1 MKTEAKHLFAKA
13 KDSLVLSIEIF
24 NRPYDRGRI
33 SAALI
38 LLDHAFEM
46 LLKAAIVE
54 KGGKI
59 RERNQKE
66 TLGFDACVRKA
77 LSDRSIKFLTEE
89 QALTLQSIN
98 GLRDATQHYLLDI
111 SEDQIFLHM
120 QSGVTLFRDI
130 CVDVFGV
137 DIQSEFPDRIL
148 PIAVKAPTDLIA
160 LFDSEVSEIKKLLQP
175 GKRRQTEASA
185 RLAPLVI
192 LDRTI
197 LGEKGQPSTSDL
209 RKVKRDLVEGKP
221 WNEIFGGVSSINI
234 SPEGSGPS
242 LALRITKKEGVPM
255 HLVPEGT
262 PGASVVGIRRV
273 DELSYYNLG
282 RDQLARHVRLSGP
295 KTSAM
300 IYHLNLEEDVACFK
314 RIRIGKSIFK
324 RYSMKTIE
332 KVNEAKTQVDIEEVW
347 QQYQRRGQ
355 E

>member
-1 MKTEAKHLFAKA
+1 MKREAKHLFAKA

-33 SAALI
+33 SASLI
-38 LLDHAFEM
+38 IIDHAFEM

-59 RERNQKE
+59 RGQNQGE
-66 TLGFDACVRKA
+66 TLGFDSCVRKA
-77 LSDRSIKFLTEE
+77 VSDGNIKFITEE

-98 GLRDATQHYLLDI
+98 GLRDAAQHYLLDI

-130 CVDVFGV
+130 CNNVFGV
-137 DIQSEFPDRIL
+137 DIKNEFPDRIL

-160 LFDSEVSEIKKLLQP
+160 LFELEVSEIKKLLQP

-197 LGEKGQPSTSDL
+197 LGEKGQPSANDL
-209 RKVKRDLVEGKP
+209 RKVQREIVVGKQ
-221 WNEIFGGVSSINI
+221 WSEIFGGVSSINI
-234 SPEGSGPS
+234 TSEGTGPS
-242 LALRITKKEGVPM
+242 LALRITKKEGIPV

-262 PGASVVGIRRV
+262 PGASVVGVKRV
-273 DELSYYNLG
+273 NELAFYNLG
-282 RDQLARHVRLSGP
+282 RNQLAEHVGLSGP
-295 KTSAM
+295 KTTAM
-300 IYHLNLEEDVACFK
+300 IRHLQLDENEEYFK
-314 RIRIGKSIFK
+314 HITIGKTKFK
-324 RYSMKTIE
+324 RYSQKAITKIKEALKTVSI
-332 KVNEAKTQVDIEEVW
+332 NDIW
-347 QQYQRRGQ
+347 KKHGW
-355 E
+355 